1 MANFKIPKSFLE
13 KLHELTGDGKNNK
26 GFMLF
31 YVDAQNNVRQ
41 VISKMNDVTLSALRK
56 RAESFLRNMDE
67 QESIGINGFDEE
79 QL

>member
-1 MANFKIPKSFLE
+1 
-13 KLHELTGDGKNNK
+13 
-26 GFMLF
+26 MLF

-56 RAESFLRNMDE
+56 RAESFLRKMDE